1 MPEVRGELSE
11 VHGEQ
16 VWFSVMDFLFY
27 HLSQPA
33 ENVWL
38 FGFDICLVWIQE
50 FLGKGVCQ
58 LMCMS

>member
-1 MPEVRGELSE
+1 MPKVRGELSE

-16 VWFSVMDFLFY
+16 VWFSMMDFLFH

-33 ENVWL
+33 KNLWL
-38 FGFDICLVWIQE
+38 FGFDICLVWMQE

-58 LMCMS
+58 LVCLS